1 MNVNLSW
8 SITTDLFTSYRKFC
22 PKGAHL
28 IWKTSI
34 YRFVI
39 PDNLNRSNTKRYKEV
54 WIDVTDSVPPFD
66 SPKDTLGSV
75 LDNVLEKIPSNS
87 VILDFGAG
95 KLRNTIY
102 LLDKGYN
109 VRAVEFEKTQHAS
122 KQSKDMYQKALSYSG
137 QFDKLVFPHEF
148 FQSDLKFDLVILINV
163 ANIMPVPSERLLVLQ
178 YCREKLRPEGL
189 ILWYNQH
196 RDPDYIA
203 RCIPEYALGDGYY
216 MKKDNRYQT
225 FYRDFES
232 YEVDAMFM
240 SNGFRLEE
248 RIEAGHNIART
259 YHISGTNPLKNTL
272 NAEKVRKYVVG
283 DENRSHEKVGVSI
296 LKESDKPII
305 NIPNP
310 LELCEEQFYIDAL
323 TRLPAGREYD
333 IEYQNLICAIL
344 IKLFMP
350 PLKNPKLEYP
360 LSDGIKRVDIIMS
373 NPQEHGFFG
382 GLSKRFDVTAPY
394 IFIEC
399 KNYSSDLSNPEV
411 DQLTGRFT
419 KKGGRFGILVYRRI
433 GDESMLLKRCQR
445 CLDNDEYVVTL
456 NDNDIIK
463 MLKYKIHGENIDEY
477 MDEKMQQLLLS

>member
-8 SITTDLFTSYRKFC
+8 SITTDLFTSHRKFC

-163 ANIMPVPSERLLVLQ
+163 ANIIYLL
-178 YCREKLRPEGL
+178 
-189 ILWYNQH
+189 
-196 RDPDYIA
+196 
-203 RCIPEYALGDGYY
+203 
-216 MKKDNRYQT
+216 
-225 FYRDFES
+225 
-232 YEVDAMFM
+232 
-240 SNGFRLEE
+240 
-248 RIEAGHNIART
+248 
-259 YHISGTNPLKNTL
+259 
-272 NAEKVRKYVVG
+272 
-283 DENRSHEKVGVSI
+283 
-296 LKESDKPII
+296 
-305 NIPNP
+305 
-310 LELCEEQFYIDAL
+310 
-323 TRLPAGREYD
+323 
-333 IEYQNLICAIL
+333 
-344 IKLFMP
+344 
-350 PLKNPKLEYP
+350 
-360 LSDGIKRVDIIMS
+360 
-373 NPQEHGFFG
+373 
-382 GLSKRFDVTAPY
+382 
-394 IFIEC
+394 
-399 KNYSSDLSNPEV
+399 
-411 DQLTGRFT
+411 
-419 KKGGRFGILVYRRI
+419 
-433 GDESMLLKRCQR
+433 
-445 CLDNDEYVVTL
+445 
-456 NDNDIIK
+456 
-463 MLKYKIHGENIDEY
+463 
-477 MDEKMQQLLLS
+477 